1 MAGVKQIKQQHV
13 LDKGIQLEDQDE
25 WLIKALDDHLTG
37 TQRSPRTGVF
47 YPSALGSKCDA
58 HLFLAYNGL
67 IPSTT
72 LPAITRRI
80 FDVGNSLELRM
91 ENYFQRMGIL
101 LFREKHVSFDNPP
114 ISGRCDFILAHGE
127 DGRIILELKSANNR
141 TFGALRLAPKYDH
154 QVQLQIYLNLSGIDH
169 GVVLYE
175 NKDNQQL
182 KAFKVAR
189 SDEQWNFILDRCFKI
204 MGMTKLPKTCKGPKW
219 CPCRS
224 VPR

>member
-101 LFREKHVSFDNPP
+101 LFREKHVS
-114 ISGRCDFILAHGE
+114 E